1 MDRRRNPRVTVLLPV
16 RLWGV
21 DAHSLP
27 FTQLVTVKNFSAS
40 GVVVQGLRRQV
51 NPGEILEVQT
61 GDGKA
66 QFRVVWVGRLGSRR
80 DGEAGLQSLPSE
92 PQIWDLNVGPN
103 TEFVATGMAALS

>member
-1 MDRRRNPRVTVLLPV
+1 
-16 RLWGV
+16 
-21 DAHSLP
+21 
-27 FTQLVTVKNFSAS
+27 
-40 GVVVQGLRRQV
+40 VVVQGLRRQV

-103 TEFVATGMAALS
+103 TEFVATGIAALS